1 MNSCNPVFID
11 VGARLGVDSFY
22 HYFEQFGLLGKTGI
36 DLPGEAATIMHKK
49 ENMGLVELATVSFGQ
64 SFQIT
69 PIQLITTAS
78 SIINGG
84 RRITPHFAMNVES
97 TDGTYYQKFPIRSGW
112 ESCRKLPAR
121 PCGIF

>member
-97 TDGTYYQKFPIRSGW
+97 G
-112 ESCRKLPAR
+112 R
-121 PCGIF
+121 PPR